1 MIAVDEAW
9 LLGWLGAFL
18 LPLFRVLALFSV
30 APVLSN
36 RAFPVRARVAA
47 AAAVALVTAPSVDL
61 PPGALALDASLL
73 PTVAREV
80 IAGIVIG
87 FAARLLFAAFEIA
100 GETIGLQTGLSF
112 AGFFDPQS
120 GSANAVGRFVG
131 TIVALAF
138 VAINGP
144 LALIAAVI
152 HSLEVFP
159 PGRLELPALSG
170 NGLIGLG
177 AEVFALALGVALPFI
192 ALLLFVNLALGVVSR
207 VAPQFNVF
215 AVGFPVTI
223 SAGLLLLTLGL
234 SAIEAPLAESLGR
247 FLEQV
252 LR

>member
-1 MIAVDEAW
+1 MIAIGEAQ
-9 LLGWLGAFL
+9 LLGWLGSFL
-18 LPLFRVLALFSV
+18 LPLIRVLALFTV

-47 AAAVALVTAPSVDL
+47 AAAIALVSAPSVDL
-61 PPGALALDASLL
+61 PQGLPLDASLL
-73 PTVAREV
+73 PTVAHEV
-80 IAGIVIG
+80 FAGLVIG

-120 GSANAVGRFVG
+120 GSANALGRFVG
-131 TIVALAF
+131 TIAALAF
-138 VAINGP
+138 ISINGP

-159 PGRLELPALSG
+159 PGRPELPGGSG
-170 NGLIGLG
+170 EALIGLG

-234 SAIEAPLAESLGR
+234 SAIEAPLSESLGR
-247 FLEQV
+247 FLEHA